1 MRNSAVMRWRQYL
14 FSFRGRIGRG
24 RFWLY
29 FAIALPIYVL
39 LAAGFWLYALSVP
52 GAYEN
57 GGPTP
62 FPSAPLGILGALV
75 FFLVLGVTT
84 LAGAAVTVK
93 RLHDRNKAW
102 WWLIVFI
109 LLPDVLTILAEA
121 LAESEMLNQSAAFV
135 IEFAAFALATWGS
148 IELGV
153 LRGSAG
159 ANRFGPEPLSAGNSS
174 SGEEGAISAIDV
186 HRP

>member
-1 MRNSAVMRWRQYL
+1 MSGFVYQQMNWRQYL

-39 LAAGFWLYALSVP
+39 LAAAFWIYALSIP

-57 GGPTP
+57 GGSTP
-62 FPSAPLGILGALV
+62 FPSDPLGILGAIV

-84 LAGAAVTVK
+84 FAGAAVTVK

-102 WWLIVFI
+102 WWLIAFI
-109 LLPDVLTILAEA
+109 LLPDVLTIVAEA
-121 LAESEMLNQSAAFV
+121 LAESEVLNQVAAFV
-135 IEFAAFALATWGS
+135 IEFAALALATWGS
-148 IELGV
+148 IELGL
-153 LRGSAG
+153 LRGTAG
-159 ANRFGPEPLSAGNSS
+159 ANRFGAEPLSGGNPS
-174 SGEEGAISAIDV
+174 SGKEGGIS
-186 HRP
+186 PN

>member
-1 MRNSAVMRWRQYL
+1 MNWRQYL
-14 FSFRGRIGRG
+14 FSFRGRIGRT

-29 FAIALPIYVL
+29 FAIAVPIYVL
-39 LAAGFWLYALSVP
+39 LTAAFWVYALSIP

-62 FPSAPLGILGALV
+62 FPNDPLGILGAIL

-102 WWLIVFI
+102 WWLVVFI
-109 LLPDVLTILAEA
+109 LLPDVLTIGAEV
-121 LAESEMLNQSAAFV
+121 LAESEVLNQSAAFV
-135 IEFAAFALATWGS
+135 IEFAALALATWGS
-148 IELGV
+148 IELGM
-153 LRGSAG
+153 LRGTAG
-159 ANRFGPEPLSAGNSS
+159 TNRFGPDPLSAGNS
-174 SGEEGAISAIDV
+174 
-186 HRP
+186 